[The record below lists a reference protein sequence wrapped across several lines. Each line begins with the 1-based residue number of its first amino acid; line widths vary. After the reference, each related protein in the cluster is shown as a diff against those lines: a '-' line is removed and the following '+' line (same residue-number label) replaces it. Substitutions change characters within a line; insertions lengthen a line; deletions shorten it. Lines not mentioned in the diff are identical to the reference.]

1 MNAYTKNHQ
10 LGLPGGRHFR
20 AELEELGVSLPL
32 RASEDIPGLIL
43 DREGRIIASIDRQ
56 NEDAGRIAL
65 WFALAIN
72 TASLFGMTEEAPSI
86 CGND

>member
-20 AELEELGVSLPL
+20 AELEELGVSLPV
-32 RASEDIPGLIL
+32 RASEEIPGLIV
-43 DREGRIIASIDRQ
+43 DSKGRIIALIDKSAEGKQ
-56 NEDAGRIAL
+56 IAL

-72 TASLFGMTEEAPSI
+72 TASLFGMTEAPSI

>member
-1 MNAYTKNHQ
+1 MNAPQKNA

-20 AELEELGVSLPL
+20 AELQDLGVSLPL
-32 RASEDIPGLIL
+32 RASEDIPGLII

-72 TASLFGMTEEAPSI
+72 TASLFGMAEAPSI

>member
-1 MNAYTKNHQ
+1 MNAPQKNA

-20 AELEELGVSLPL
+20 AEMQDLGVSLPL

-72 TASLFGMTEEAPSI
+72 TAVLFGTAEAPSI